1 MANKVL
7 ICVFGAARCY
17 CKQKKM
23 DANLQFWPKIGDRV
37 SYSGAVLG
45 KKGKTSQFSV
55 KEIKEEYP
63 CTYYIIED
71 IKTYKQIRAFRPEL
85 SKANVVDE
93 ISTRF
98 LRLITVN
105 ECFVLA
111 GAVLTAQIY
120 TQNIVFPTQKVLKS
134 STKQEKNR

>member
-1 MANKVL
+1 
-7 ICVFGAARCY
+7 
-17 CKQKKM
+17 M
-23 DANLQFWPKIGDRV
+23 DANLQFWLKIGDRV

-45 KKGKTSQFSV
+45 EKGKTSQFSV

-71 IKTYKQIRAFRPEL
+71 IKTHKQIRAFRPEL
-85 SKANVVDE
+85 SKANVFDE
-93 ISTRF
+93 IST
-98 LRLITVN
+98 LITVN

-120 TQNIVFPTQKVLKS
+120 TQNIVFPT
-134 STKQEKNR
+134 

>member
-1 MANKVL
+1 MEFTRCLTMANKVL

-37 SYSGAVLG
+37 SYSGEVLG
-45 KKGKTSQFSV
+45 EKGKTSQFSI

-71 IKTYKQIRAFRPEL
+71 IKTHKQIRAFRPEL

-93 ISTRF
+93 ISTVNYGKRM
-98 LRLITVN
+98 LRYSR
-105 ECFVLA
+105 CSA
-111 GAVLTAQIY
+111 DSS
-120 TQNIVFPTQKVLKS
+120 NIHKTLFSQLK
-134 STKQEKNR
+134 KF